1 MSLDLKRTK
10 PRIRL
15 PLLAGVVVGAA
26 LLFGPGS
33 APGGNVDQQHSVTV
47 QGGPLSLYAGPGE
60 DNHVTVGLDASGSQ
74 YAITDSAGIP
84 SVSDNCTR
92 ISGTAAQ
99 CPAPLVTSIVVDLA
113 DGSDSFR
120 VVGNGVGVPLS
131 VSR

>member
-1 MSLDLKRTK
+1 MSLDPKRSK

-15 PLLAGVVVGAA
+15 PLLAGIVVGAA

-33 APGGNVDQQHSVTV
+33 APGGNVDSQHSTTV

-60 DNHVTVGLDASGSQ
+60 DNHVTVGLDGSGAL

-84 SVSDNCTR
+84 SVSANCTR
-92 ISGTAAQ
+92 ISSNAAQ
-99 CPAPLVTSIVVDLA
+99 CPASLVTSIEVDLG

-120 VVGNGVGVPLS
+120 VVGGGVGVPLN